1 MIRTARPLALL
12 TLVGILAACGDAD
25 VPVASETVAQGP
37 LTLVVRGEGELR
49 SAKPTPLTV
58 PGKNWAQR
66 QVEWMVPEG
75 SLVKKGE
82 LLARFIS
89 PEGEQQL
96 AQAMIDLQRNALA
109 RAAKESGLVSTQGR
123 VEVDLSQVAVQL
135 GIAQRY
141 ADADLSTVARNQVLD
156 AVEDK
161 EYLQVRQGVLQWQR
175 DQSGVRGGAELA
187 VLDAQRATFDMNAQ
201 TRKADLDALE
211 LRAPNDGVLLLATNW
226 SGDKPMVGANLRAGF
241 EFGNLPDT
249 STMEVEIDLP
259 QIEAQGVQAGAA
271 VVLHPLGRPDQRID
285 SKLSWVASAAKVRN
299 RESPVKFLSMSA
311 PIPADAI
318 ERYRL
323 IPGQR
328 FAASVVLLDARD
340 AIAVPNVAIEQRDD
354 RHWVQVKQ
362 GNDYVAREV
371 KLGVRGTARSQV
383 LSGLEPGDQVRLS
396 QVEVPAPGDDSDKD
410 ADKDKDTTDADD
422 DGADDDAEGK
432 RA

>member
-1 MIRTARPLALL
+1 MIRRLRCAALL
-12 TLVGILAACGDAD
+12 GVGMLVAACGSDEM
-25 VPVASETVAQGP
+25 PVASETVAQGP
-37 LTLVVRGEGELR
+37 LTISVRGEGELR
-49 SAKPTPLTV
+49 SAKPTPLNV

-66 QVEWMVPEG
+66 QVEWMLPEG
-75 SLVKKGE
+75 SLVKKGDV
-82 LLARFIS
+82 LARFVS

-109 RAAKESGLVSTQGR
+109 RAAKESGLESAQGR
-123 VEVDLSQVAVQL
+123 VEVDLSRVAVQL

-141 ADADLSTVARNQVLD
+141 AGADLSTVARNQVLD
-156 AVEDK
+156 AIEDR

-187 VLDAQRATFDMNAQ
+187 VLDAQRATFDMSAK
-201 TRKADLDALE
+201 TRKDDLEALE
-211 LRAPNDGVLLLATNW
+211 LRAPNDGVLLLAANW
-226 SGDKPMVGANLRAGF
+226 SGDKPTVGANLRAGF
-241 EFGNLPDT
+241 EFGSLPDT

-259 QIEAQGVQAGAA
+259 QIEAQGVQAGDA

-285 SKLSWVASAAKVRN
+285 SRLSWVASAAKVRN
-299 RESPVKFLSMSA
+299 RESPVKFLSMRA

-328 FAASVVLLDARD
+328 FAASVVLLDAKN
-340 AIAVPNVAIEQRDD
+340 AMAVPNVAIEQRDD

-362 GNDYVAREV
+362 DNDYVSREV

-383 LSGLEPGDQVRLS
+383 LSGLKPGEQVRLS
-396 QVEVPAPGDDSDKD
+396 QVEVPAPGDDGSVKDKD
-410 ADKDKDTTDADD
+410 AGDAGGDGKDA
-422 DGADDDAEGK
+422 DDAEGK
-432 RA
+432 TA

>member
-1 MIRTARPLALL
+1 MMPITRVASVLACA
-12 TLVGILAACGDAD
+12 LAVTACGASE
-25 VPVASETVAQGP
+25 VPVASETVARGA
-37 LTLVVRGEGELR
+37 LTLSVRGEGELR
-49 SAKPTPLTV
+49 SAKPTPLIV
-58 PGKNWAQR
+58 PGKNWSAR

-75 SLVKKGE
+75 SLVKKGD

-109 RAAKESGLVSTQGR
+109 RAAKESGLDATQGR

-141 ADADLSTVARNQVLD
+141 AEADLSTVARNQVLD
-156 AVEDK
+156 AIEDK

-175 DQSGVRGGAELA
+175 DQSDVRGGAELA

-201 TRKADLDALE
+201 TRKGDLDALE
-211 LRAPNDGVLLLATNW
+211 LRAPNDGVLLLAANW

-241 EFGNLPDT
+241 EFGSLPDT
-249 STMEVEIDLP
+249 SAMEVEIDLP
-259 QIEAQGVQAGAA
+259 QIEAQGVQAGDA

-299 RESPVKFLSMSA
+299 RESPVKFLSMRA
-311 PIPADAI
+311 PIPSSAV
-318 ERYRL
+318 EKYRL

-328 FAASVVLLDARD
+328 FAAAVVLLEAKDAM
-340 AIAVPNVAIEQRDD
+340 AVPNVAIEQRDD

-362 GNDYVAREV
+362 GHDYVAREV

-383 LSGLEPGDQVRLS
+383 LSGLKPGDQVRLS
-396 QVEVPAPGDDSDKD
+396 QIEVPAPGDGDKEQ
-410 ADKDKDTTDADD
+410 DKTDAA
-422 DGADDDAEGK
+422 GDDAATGDAGGK
-432 RA
+432 NA

>member
-1 MIRTARPLALL
+1 MMPIMRVASVLACA
-12 TLVGILAACGDAD
+12 LAVTACGAPE
-25 VPVASETVAQGP
+25 VPVASETVARGA
-37 LTLVVRGEGELR
+37 LTLSVRGEGELR
-49 SAKPTPLTV
+49 SAKPTPLIV
-58 PGKNWAQR
+58 PGKNWSAR

-75 SLVKKGE
+75 SLVKKGD

-109 RAAKESGLVSTQGR
+109 RAAKESGLDATQGR

-141 ADADLSTVARNQVLD
+141 AEADLSTVARNQVLD
-156 AVEDK
+156 AIEDK

-175 DQSGVRGGAELA
+175 DQSDVRGGAELA

-201 TRKADLDALE
+201 TRKGDLDALE
-211 LRAPNDGVLLLATNW
+211 LRAPNDGVLLLAANW

-241 EFGNLPDT
+241 EFGSLPDT
-249 STMEVEIDLP
+249 SAMEVEIDLP
-259 QIEAQGVQAGAA
+259 QIEAQGVQAGDA

-299 RESPVKFLSMSA
+299 RESPVKFLSMRA
-311 PIPADAI
+311 PIPSSAV
-318 ERYRL
+318 EKYRL

-328 FAASVVLLDARD
+328 FAAAVVLLEAKDAM
-340 AIAVPNVAIEQRDD
+340 AVPNVAIEQRDD

-383 LSGLEPGDQVRLS
+383 LSGLKPGDQVRLS
-396 QVEVPAPGDDSDKD
+396 QIEVPAPGDDDKEQDKTDD
-410 ADKDKDTTDADD
+410 AGDDAAT
-422 DGADDDAEGK
+422 GDAEGK
-432 RA
+432 SA

>member
-1 MIRTARPLALL
+1 MSRGMQRATLLAIV
-12 TLVGILAACGDAD
+12 TLLAACGSDD
-25 VPVASETVAQGP
+25 MPIASETVAKGP
-37 LTLVVRGEGELR
+37 VTLHVRGEGELR
-49 SAKPTPLTV
+49 SSKPTPLNV

-66 QVEWMVPEG
+66 QVVWMVPEG
-75 SLVKKGE
+75 SLVKKGDV
-82 LLARFIS
+82 LARFVS

-109 RAAKESGLVSTQGR
+109 RAAKESGLDSAQGR
-123 VEVDLSQVAVQL
+123 VEVDLSLVAVQL

-156 AVEDK
+156 AIEDK
-161 EYLQVRQGVLQWQR
+161 EYLQVRQGTLQWQR

-187 VLDAQRATFDMNAQ
+187 VLDAQRATFDMNAK
-201 TRKADLDALE
+201 TRRDDLQALE
-211 LRAPNDGVLLLATNW
+211 LRAPNDGVLLLAANW

-241 EFGNLPDT
+241 EFGSLPDT
-249 STMEVEIDLP
+249 SSMEVEIDLP
-259 QIEAQGVQAGAA
+259 QIEAQGVQTGDA

-299 RESPVKFLSMSA
+299 RESPVKFLSMRA

-328 FAASVVLLDARD
+328 FAASVVLLDAED

-383 LSGLEPGDQVRLS
+383 LSGLKAGDQVRLS
-396 QVEVPAPGDDSDKD
+396 QVDVPAPGDGK
-410 ADKDKDTTDADD
+410 DKDKDATDADGD
-422 DGADDDAEGK
+422 DAAADDAEGK
-432 RA
+432 SA

>member
-1 MIRTARPLALL
+1 MKRPFPVMMALALAVL
-12 TLVGILAACGDAD
+12 LAACGSDEM
-25 VPVASETVAQGP
+25 PVASETVAQGP
-37 LTLVVRGEGELR
+37 LTITVRGEGELR
-49 SAKPTPLTV
+49 SSKPTPLNV

-66 QVEWMVPEG
+66 QVVWMVPEG
-75 SLVKKGE
+75 TLVKKGDV
-82 LLARFIS
+82 LARFVS

-109 RAAKESGLVSTQGR
+109 RAAKESGLDSAQGR
-123 VEVDLSQVAVQL
+123 VEVDLSLVAVQL

-141 ADADLSTVARNQVLD
+141 AGADLSTVARNQVLD
-156 AVEDK
+156 AIEDK

-175 DQSGVRGGAELA
+175 DQSDVRGGAELA
-187 VLDAQRATFDMNAQ
+187 VLDAQRATFDMNAK
-201 TRKADLDALE
+201 TRKDDLDALE
-211 LRAPNDGVLLLATNW
+211 LRAPNDGVLLLAANW

-241 EFGNLPDT
+241 EFGSLPDT
-249 STMEVEIDLP
+249 SAMEVEIDLP
-259 QIEAQGVQAGAA
+259 QIEAQGVQAGDA

-299 RESPVKFLSMSA
+299 RESPVKFLSMRA

-328 FAASVVLLDARD
+328 FAASVVLLDAKD
-340 AIAVPNVAIEQRDD
+340 AMAVPNVAIEQRDD

-383 LSGLEPGDQVRLS
+383 LSGLKAGDQVRLS
-396 QVEVPAPGDDSDKD
+396 QVDVPAPGDDGS
-410 ADKDKDTTDADD
+410 DKDKDATDAE
-422 DGADDDAEGK
+422 GEETATDDAEGK
-432 RA
+432 TA

>member
-1 MIRTARPLALL
+1 MIRIARPVALL
-12 TLVGILAACGDAD
+12 TLVGILAACGGAD

-37 LTLVVRGEGELR
+37 LTLSVRGEGELR

-82 LLARFIS
+82 LLARFSS

-211 LRAPNDGVLLLATNW
+211 LRAPNDGVLLLAANW
-226 SGDKPMVGANLRAGF
+226 LGDKPMVGANLRAGF

-249 STMEVEIDLP
+249 SSMEVEIDLP

-285 SKLSWVASAAKVRN
+285 STLSWVASAAKVRN
-299 RESPVKFLSMSA
+299 RESPVKFLSMRA
-311 PIPADAI
+311 PIPAQAV
-318 ERYRL
+318 ERFRL

-328 FAASVVLLDARD
+328 FAASVVLLDAKD

-362 GNDYVAREV
+362 GGDYVAREV
-371 KLGVRGTARSQV
+371 TLGVRGTARSQV
-383 LSGLEPGDQVRLS
+383 LKGLQPGDLVRLS
-396 QVEVPAPGDDSDKD
+396 QADVPAPGDKDDDKED
-410 ADKDKDTTDADD
+410 ADGDGSPDTDRESDAR
-422 DGADDDAEGK
+422 GK
-432 RA
+432 QA

>member
-1 MIRTARPLALL
+1 MIRRLRCAALL
-12 TLVGILAACGDAD
+12 GVGMLVAACGSDEM
-25 VPVASETVAQGP
+25 PVASETVAQGP
-37 LTLVVRGEGELR
+37 LTISVRGEGELR
-49 SAKPTPLTV
+49 SAKPTPLNV

-66 QVEWMVPEG
+66 QVEWMLPEG
-75 SLVKKGE
+75 SLVKKGDV
-82 LLARFIS
+82 LARFVS

-109 RAAKESGLVSTQGR
+109 RAAKESGLESAQGR
-123 VEVDLSQVAVQL
+123 VEVDLSRVAVQL

-141 ADADLSTVARNQVLD
+141 AGADLSTVARNQVLD
-156 AVEDK
+156 AIEDR

-187 VLDAQRATFDMNAQ
+187 VLDAQRATFDMSAK
-201 TRKADLDALE
+201 TRKDDLEALE
-211 LRAPNDGVLLLATNW
+211 LRAPNDGVLLLAANW
-226 SGDKPMVGANLRAGF
+226 SGDKPTVGANLRAGF
-241 EFGNLPDT
+241 EFGSLPDT

-259 QIEAQGVQAGAA
+259 QIEAQGVQAGDA

-285 SKLSWVASAAKVRN
+285 SRLSWVASAAKVRN
-299 RESPVKFLSMSA
+299 RESPVKFLSMRA

-328 FAASVVLLDARD
+328 FAASVVLLDAKN
-340 AIAVPNVAIEQRDD
+340 AMAVPNVAIEQRDD

-362 GNDYVAREV
+362 GNDYVSREV

-383 LSGLEPGDQVRLS
+383 LSGLKPGEQVRLS
-396 QVEVPAPGDDSDKD
+396 QAEVPAPGDDGSVKDKD
-410 ADKDKDTTDADD
+410 ASDAGGDGKDA
-422 DGADDDAEGK
+422 DDAEGK
-432 RA
+432 TA

>member
-1 MIRTARPLALL
+1 MMPITRVASVLACA
-12 TLVGILAACGDAD
+12 LAVTACGAPE
-25 VPVASETVAQGP
+25 VPVASETVARGA
-37 LTLVVRGEGELR
+37 LTLSVRGEGELR
-49 SAKPTPLTV
+49 SAKPTPLIV
-58 PGKNWAQR
+58 PGKNWSAR

-75 SLVKKGE
+75 SLVKKGD

-109 RAAKESGLVSTQGR
+109 RAAKESGLDATQGR

-141 ADADLSTVARNQVLD
+141 AEADLSTVARNQVLD
-156 AVEDK
+156 AIEDK

-175 DQSGVRGGAELA
+175 DQSDVRGGAELA

-201 TRKADLDALE
+201 TRKGDLDALE
-211 LRAPNDGVLLLATNW
+211 LRAPNDGVLLLAANW

-241 EFGNLPDT
+241 EFGSLPDT
-249 STMEVEIDLP
+249 SAMEVEIDLP
-259 QIEAQGVQAGAA
+259 QIEAQGVQAGDA

-299 RESPVKFLSMSA
+299 RESPVKFLSMRA
-311 PIPADAI
+311 PIPSSAV
-318 ERYRL
+318 EKYRL

-328 FAASVVLLDARD
+328 FAAAVVLLEAKDAM
-340 AIAVPNVAIEQRDD
+340 AVPNVAIEQRDD

-383 LSGLEPGDQVRLS
+383 LSGLKPGDQVRLS
-396 QVEVPAPGDDSDKD
+396 QIEVPAPGDDDKEQ
-410 ADKDKDTTDADD
+410 DKTDAAGDD
-422 DGADDDAEGK
+422 AATGDAEGK
-432 RA
+432 NA

>member
-1 MIRTARPLALL
+1 MIRRLRCAALL
-12 TLVGILAACGDAD
+12 GVGMLVAACGSDEM
-25 VPVASETVAQGP
+25 PVASETVAQGP
-37 LTLVVRGEGELR
+37 LTISVRGEGELR
-49 SAKPTPLTV
+49 SAKPTPLNV

-66 QVEWMVPEG
+66 QVEWMLPEG
-75 SLVKKGE
+75 SLVKKGDV
-82 LLARFIS
+82 LARFVS

-109 RAAKESGLVSTQGR
+109 RAAKESGLESAQGR
-123 VEVDLSQVAVQL
+123 VEVDLSRVAVQL

-141 ADADLSTVARNQVLD
+141 AGADLSTVARNQVLD
-156 AVEDK
+156 AIEDR

-187 VLDAQRATFDMNAQ
+187 VLDAQRATFDMSAK
-201 TRKADLDALE
+201 TRKDDLEALE
-211 LRAPNDGVLLLATNW
+211 LRAPNDGVLLLAANW
-226 SGDKPMVGANLRAGF
+226 SGDKPTVGANLRAGF
-241 EFGNLPDT
+241 EFGSLPDT

-259 QIEAQGVQAGAA
+259 QIEAQGVQAGDA

-285 SKLSWVASAAKVRN
+285 SRLSWVASAAKVRN
-299 RESPVKFLSMSA
+299 RESPVKFLSMRA

-328 FAASVVLLDARD
+328 FAASVVLLDAKN
-340 AIAVPNVAIEQRDD
+340 AMAVPNVAIEQRDD

-362 GNDYVAREV
+362 GNDYVSREV

-383 LSGLEPGDQVRLS
+383 LSGLKPGEQVRLS
-396 QVEVPAPGDDSDKD
+396 QVEVPAPGDDGSVKDKD
-410 ADKDKDTTDADD
+410 AGDAGGDGKDA
-422 DGADDDAEGK
+422 DDAEGK
-432 RA
+432 TA

>member
-1 MIRTARPLALL
+1 MIRRLRCAALL
-12 TLVGILAACGDAD
+12 GVGMLVAACGSDEM
-25 VPVASETVAQGP
+25 PVASETVAQGP
-37 LTLVVRGEGELR
+37 LTISVRGEGELR
-49 SAKPTPLTV
+49 SAKPTPLNV

-66 QVEWMVPEG
+66 QVEWMLPEG
-75 SLVKKGE
+75 SLVKKGDV
-82 LLARFIS
+82 LARFVS

-109 RAAKESGLVSTQGR
+109 RAAKESGLESAQGR
-123 VEVDLSQVAVQL
+123 VEVDLSRVAVQL

-141 ADADLSTVARNQVLD
+141 AGADLSTVARNQVLD
-156 AVEDK
+156 AIEDR

-187 VLDAQRATFDMNAQ
+187 VLDAQRATFDMNAK
-201 TRKADLDALE
+201 TRKDDLEALE
-211 LRAPNDGVLLLATNW
+211 LRAPNDGVLLLAANW
-226 SGDKPMVGANLRAGF
+226 SGDKPTVGANLRAGF
-241 EFGNLPDT
+241 EFGSLPDT

-259 QIEAQGVQAGAA
+259 QIEAQGVQAGDA

-285 SKLSWVASAAKVRN
+285 SRLSWVASAAKVRN
-299 RESPVKFLSMSA
+299 RESPVKFLSMRA

-328 FAASVVLLDARD
+328 FAASVVLLDAKN
-340 AIAVPNVAIEQRDD
+340 AMAVPNVAIEQRDD

-362 GNDYVAREV
+362 GNDYVSREV

-383 LSGLEPGDQVRLS
+383 LSGLKPGEQVRLS
-396 QVEVPAPGDDSDKD
+396 QVEVPAPGDDGSVKDKD
-410 ADKDKDTTDADD
+410 AGDAGGDGKDADV
-422 DGADDDAEGK
+422 AEGK
-432 RA
+432 TA

>member
-1 MIRTARPLALL
+1 MKRPFPVMMALALAVL
-12 TLVGILAACGDAD
+12 LAACGSDEM
-25 VPVASETVAQGP
+25 PVASETVAQGP
-37 LTLVVRGEGELR
+37 LTITVRGEGELR
-49 SAKPTPLTV
+49 SSKPTPLNV

-66 QVEWMVPEG
+66 QVVWMVPEG
-75 SLVKKGE
+75 TLVKKGDV
-82 LLARFIS
+82 LARFVS

-109 RAAKESGLVSTQGR
+109 RAAKESGLDSAQGR
-123 VEVDLSQVAVQL
+123 VEVDLSLVAVQL

-141 ADADLSTVARNQVLD
+141 AGADLSTVARNQVLD
-156 AVEDK
+156 AIEDK

-175 DQSGVRGGAELA
+175 DQSDVRGGAELA
-187 VLDAQRATFDMNAQ
+187 VLDAQRATFDMNAK
-201 TRKADLDALE
+201 TRKDDLDALE
-211 LRAPNDGVLLLATNW
+211 LRAPNDGVLLLAANW

-241 EFGNLPDT
+241 EFGSLPDT
-249 STMEVEIDLP
+249 SAMEVEIDLP
-259 QIEAQGVQAGAA
+259 QIEAQGVQAGDA

-299 RESPVKFLSMSA
+299 RESPVKFLSLRA

-328 FAASVVLLDARD
+328 FAASVVLLDAKD
-340 AIAVPNVAIEQRDD
+340 AMAVPNVAIEQRDD

-383 LSGLEPGDQVRLS
+383 LSGLKAGDQVRLS
-396 QVEVPAPGDDSDKD
+396 QVDVPAPGDDGS
-410 ADKDKDTTDADD
+410 DKDKDATDAE
-422 DGADDDAEGK
+422 GEETATDDAEGK
-432 RA
+432 TA

>member
-1 MIRTARPLALL
+1 MMALVLAAS
-12 TLVGILAACGDAD
+12 LAACGRDET
-25 VPVASETVAQGP
+25 PVASETVVQGP
-37 LTLVVRGEGELR
+37 LVIRVLGEGELR
-49 SAKPTPLTV
+49 SAKPTPLNV

-75 SLVKKGE
+75 SLVKKGDV
-82 LLARFIS
+82 LARFVS

-109 RAAKESGLVSTQGR
+109 RAAKESGLESTQGR
-123 VEVDLSQVAVQL
+123 VEVDLSRVAVQL

-156 AVEDK
+156 AIEDK

-175 DQSGVRGGAELA
+175 DQSDVRGGAELA
-187 VLDAQRATFDMNAQ
+187 VLDAQRATFDMNAK
-201 TRKADLDALE
+201 THRDDMDALE
-211 LRAPNDGVLLLATNW
+211 LRAPNDGVLLLAANW

-241 EFGNLPDT
+241 EFGSLPDT

-259 QIEAQGVQAGAA
+259 QIEAQGVQAGDA

-285 SKLSWVASAAKVRN
+285 STLSWVASAAKVRN
-299 RESPVKFLSMSA
+299 RESPVKFLSMRA

-328 FAASVVLLDARD
+328 FAASVVLLDAKD
-340 AIAVPNVAIEQRDD
+340 AMAVPNVAIEQRDE

-362 GNDYVAREV
+362 GRDYVAREV
-371 KLGVRGTARSQV
+371 TLGVRGTARSQV
-383 LSGLEPGDQVRLS
+383 LTGLKPGDQVRLS
-396 QVEVPAPGDDSDKD
+396 QVEVPAPGDDAGDKG
-410 ADKDKDTTDADD
+410 KTDAEGG
-422 DGADDDAEGK
+422 DGNGDDAEGK
-432 RA
+432 TA

>member
-1 MIRTARPLALL
+1 MIPIMRVASVLACA
-12 TLVGILAACGDAD
+12 LAVTACGAPE
-25 VPVASETVAQGP
+25 VPVASETVARGA
-37 LTLVVRGEGELR
+37 LTLSVRGEGELR
-49 SAKPTPLTV
+49 SAKPTPLIV
-58 PGKNWAQR
+58 PGKNWSAR

-75 SLVKKGE
+75 SLVKKGD

-109 RAAKESGLVSTQGR
+109 RAAKESGLDATQGR

-141 ADADLSTVARNQVLD
+141 AEADLSTVARNQVLD
-156 AVEDK
+156 AIEDK

-175 DQSGVRGGAELA
+175 DQSDVRGGAELA

-201 TRKADLDALE
+201 TRKGDLDALE
-211 LRAPNDGVLLLATNW
+211 LRAPNDGVLLLAANW

-241 EFGNLPDT
+241 EFGSLPDT
-249 STMEVEIDLP
+249 SAMEVEIDLP
-259 QIEAQGVQAGAA
+259 QIEAQGVQAGDA

-299 RESPVKFLSMSA
+299 RESPVKFLSMRA
-311 PIPADAI
+311 PIPSSAV
-318 ERYRL
+318 EKYRL

-328 FAASVVLLDARD
+328 FAAAVVLLEAKDAM
-340 AIAVPNVAIEQRDD
+340 AVPNVAIEQRDD

-383 LSGLEPGDQVRLS
+383 LSGLKPGDQVRLS
-396 QVEVPAPGDDSDKD
+396 QIEVPAPGDDDKEQ
-410 ADKDKDTTDADD
+410 DKTDAA
-422 DGADDDAEGK
+422 GDDAATGDAGGK
-432 RA
+432 NA

>member
-1 MIRTARPLALL
+1 MIRMTRAVMALS
-12 TLVGILAACGDAD
+12 LAAALVACGSDEM
-25 VPVASETVAQGP
+25 PVASETVVQGP
-37 LTLVVRGEGELR
+37 LTISVRGEGELR

-66 QVEWMVPEG
+66 QVVEMVPEG
-75 SLVKKGE
+75 SLVKKGDV
-82 LLARFIS
+82 LARFVS

-109 RAAKESGLVSTQGR
+109 RAAKESGLESTQGR
-123 VEVDLSQVAVQL
+123 VEVDLSRVAVQL

-156 AVEDK
+156 AIEDK

-187 VLDAQRATFDMNAQ
+187 VLDAQRATFDMTAK
-201 TRKADLDALE
+201 TRRDDMDALE
-211 LRAPNDGVLLLATNW
+211 LRAPNDGVLLLAANW

-241 EFGNLPDT
+241 EFGSLPDT
-249 STMEVEIDLP
+249 SAMEVEIDLP
-259 QIEAQGVQAGAA
+259 QIEAQGVQAGDAG
-271 VVLHPLGRPDQRID
+271 VLHPLGRPDQRID

-299 RESPVKFLSMSA
+299 RESPVKFLSMRA
-311 PIPADAI
+311 PVPAAAI

-328 FAASVVLLDARD
+328 FAASVVLLDAKD
-340 AIAVPNVAIEQRDD
+340 AMAVPNVAIEQRDD

-362 GNDYVAREV
+362 GTDYVAREV
-371 KLGVRGTARSQV
+371 TLGVRGTARSQV
-383 LSGLEPGDQVRLS
+383 VKGLKPGDQVRLS
-396 QVEVPAPGDDSDKD
+396 QVEVPAPGDEAD
-410 ADKDKDTTDADD
+410 DKDKT
-422 DGADDDAEGK
+422 DAEGREADAATEGK
-432 RA
+432 TA

>member
-1 MIRTARPLALL
+1 MMPIMRVASVLACA
-12 TLVGILAACGDAD
+12 LAVTACGAPE
-25 VPVASETVAQGP
+25 VPVASETVARGA
-37 LTLVVRGEGELR
+37 LTLSVRGEGELR
-49 SAKPTPLTV
+49 SAKPTPLIV
-58 PGKNWAQR
+58 PGKNWSAR

-75 SLVKKGE
+75 SLVKKGD

-109 RAAKESGLVSTQGR
+109 RAAKESGLDATQGR

-141 ADADLSTVARNQVLD
+141 AEADLSTVARNQVLD
-156 AVEDK
+156 AIEDK

-175 DQSGVRGGAELA
+175 DQSDVRGGAELA

-201 TRKADLDALE
+201 TRKGDLDALE
-211 LRAPNDGVLLLATNW
+211 LRAPNDGVLLLAANW

-241 EFGNLPDT
+241 EFGSLPDT
-249 STMEVEIDLP
+249 SAMEVEIDLP
-259 QIEAQGVQAGAA
+259 QIEAQGVQAGDA

-299 RESPVKFLSMSA
+299 RESPVKFLSMRA
-311 PIPADAI
+311 PIPSSAV
-318 ERYRL
+318 EKYRL

-328 FAASVVLLDARD
+328 FAAAVVLLEAKDAM
-340 AIAVPNVAIEQRDD
+340 AVPNVAIEQRDD

-396 QVEVPAPGDDSDKD
+396 QIEVPAPGDDDKEQDKTDD
-410 ADKDKDTTDADD
+410 AGDDAAT
-422 DGADDDAEGK
+422 GDAEGK
-432 RA
+432 SA

>member
-1 MIRTARPLALL
+1 MIRRLRCAALL
-12 TLVGILAACGDAD
+12 GVGMLVAACGSDEM
-25 VPVASETVAQGP
+25 PVASETVAQGP
-37 LTLVVRGEGELR
+37 LTISVRGEGELR
-49 SAKPTPLTV
+49 SAKPTPLNV

-66 QVEWMVPEG
+66 QVEWMLPEG
-75 SLVKKGE
+75 SLVKKGDV
-82 LLARFIS
+82 LARFVS

-109 RAAKESGLVSTQGR
+109 RAAKESGLESAQGR
-123 VEVDLSQVAVQL
+123 VEVDLSRVAVQL

-141 ADADLSTVARNQVLD
+141 AGADLSTVARNQVLD
-156 AVEDK
+156 AIEDR

-187 VLDAQRATFDMNAQ
+187 VLDAQRATFDMSAK
-201 TRKADLDALE
+201 TRKDDLEALE
-211 LRAPNDGVLLLATNW
+211 LRAPNDGVLLLAANW
-226 SGDKPMVGANLRAGF
+226 SGDKPTVGANLRAGF
-241 EFGNLPDT
+241 EFGSLPDT

-259 QIEAQGVQAGAA
+259 QIEAQGVQAGDA

-285 SKLSWVASAAKVRN
+285 SRLSWVASAAKVRN
-299 RESPVKFLSMSA
+299 RESPVKFLSMRA

-328 FAASVVLLDARD
+328 FAASVVLLDAKN
-340 AIAVPNVAIEQRDD
+340 AMAVPNVAIEQRDD

-362 GNDYVAREV
+362 GNDYVSREV

-383 LSGLEPGDQVRLS
+383 LSGLKPGEQVRLS
-396 QVEVPAPGDDSDKD
+396 QVEVPAPGDDGSVKDKD
-410 ADKDKDTTDADD
+410 AGDAGGDGKDA
-422 DGADDDAEGK
+422 DDAEGE
-432 RA
+432 AA

>member
-1 MIRTARPLALL
+1 MTRGLRSALM
-12 TLVGILAACGDAD
+12 VALAAALVACGSDEM
-25 VPVASETVAQGP
+25 PVASETVVQGP
-37 LTLVVRGEGELR
+37 LTISVRGEGELR
-49 SAKPTPLTV
+49 SAKPTPLNV

-66 QVEWMVPEG
+66 QVAWMLPEG
-75 SLVKKGE
+75 TLVKKGDV
-82 LLARFIS
+82 LARFVS

-109 RAAKESGLVSTQGR
+109 RAAKESGLESTQGR
-123 VEVDLSQVAVQL
+123 VEVDLSLVAVQL

-156 AVEDK
+156 AIEDK
-161 EYLQVRQGVLQWQR
+161 EYLQVRQGTLQWQR

-187 VLDAQRATFDMNAQ
+187 VLDAQRATFDMAAK
-201 TRKADLDALE
+201 TRKDDLDALE

-241 EFGNLPDT
+241 EFGSLPDT

-259 QIEAQGVQAGAA
+259 QIEAQGVQAGDA
-271 VVLHPLGRPDQRID
+271 VVLHPLGRPDQRIA

-299 RESPVKFLSMSA
+299 RESPVKFLSMRA

-328 FAASVVLLDARD
+328 FAASVVLLDAKD
-340 AIAVPNVAIEQRDD
+340 AMAVPNVAIEQRDD

-383 LSGLEPGDQVRLS
+383 LTGLKPGDDVRLS
-396 QVEVPAPGDDSDKD
+396 QVEVPAPGDDAD
-410 ADKDKDTTDADD
+410 DKDKADADGS
-422 DGADDDAEGK
+422 DGQGDDAEGK
-432 RA
+432 TA

>member
-1 MIRTARPLALL
+1 MIRRLRCAALL
-12 TLVGILAACGDAD
+12 GVGMLVAACGSDEM
-25 VPVASETVAQGP
+25 PVASETVAQGP
-37 LTLVVRGEGELR
+37 LTISVRGEGELR
-49 SAKPTPLTV
+49 SAKPTPLNV

-66 QVEWMVPEG
+66 QVEWMLPEG
-75 SLVKKGE
+75 SLVKKGDV
-82 LLARFIS
+82 LARFVS

-109 RAAKESGLVSTQGR
+109 RAAKESGLESAQGR
-123 VEVDLSQVAVQL
+123 VEVDLSRVAVQL

-141 ADADLSTVARNQVLD
+141 AGADLSTVARNQVLD
-156 AVEDK
+156 AIEDR

-187 VLDAQRATFDMNAQ
+187 VLDAQRATFDMSAK
-201 TRKADLDALE
+201 TRKDDLEALE
-211 LRAPNDGVLLLATNW
+211 LRAPNDGVLLLAANW
-226 SGDKPMVGANLRAGF
+226 SGDKPTVGANLRAGF
-241 EFGNLPDT
+241 EFGSLPDT

-259 QIEAQGVQAGAA
+259 QIEAQGVQAGDA

-285 SKLSWVASAAKVRN
+285 SRLSWVASAAKVRN
-299 RESPVKFLSMSA
+299 RESPVKFLSMRA

-328 FAASVVLLDARD
+328 FAASVVLLDAKN
-340 AIAVPNVAIEQRDD
+340 AMAVPNVAIEQRDD

-362 GNDYVAREV
+362 GNDYVSREV

-383 LSGLEPGDQVRLS
+383 LSGLKPGEQVRLS
-396 QVEVPAPGDDSDKD
+396 QVEVPAPGDDASVKDKD
-410 ADKDKDTTDADD
+410 AGDAGGDGKDA
-422 DGADDDAEGK
+422 DDAEGK
-432 RA
+432 TA

>member
-1 MIRTARPLALL
+1 MIRRLRGAALL
-12 TLVGILAACGDAD
+12 GVGMLVAACGSDEM
-25 VPVASETVAQGP
+25 PVASETVAQGP
-37 LTLVVRGEGELR
+37 LTISVRGEGELR
-49 SAKPTPLTV
+49 SAKPTPLNV

-66 QVEWMVPEG
+66 QVEWMLPEG
-75 SLVKKGE
+75 SLVKKGDV
-82 LLARFIS
+82 LARFVS

-109 RAAKESGLVSTQGR
+109 RAAKESGLESTRGR
-123 VEVDLSQVAVQL
+123 VEVDLSRVAVQL

-141 ADADLSTVARNQVLD
+141 AGADLSTVARNQVLD
-156 AVEDK
+156 AIEDK

-187 VLDAQRATFDMNAQ
+187 VLDAQRATFDMNAK
-201 TRKADLDALE
+201 TRKDDLEALE
-211 LRAPNDGVLLLATNW
+211 LRAPNDGVLLLAANW
-226 SGDKPMVGANLRAGF
+226 SGDKPTVGANLRAGF
-241 EFGNLPDT
+241 EFGSLPDT

-259 QIEAQGVQAGAA
+259 QIEAQGVQAGDA

-285 SKLSWVASAAKVRN
+285 SRLSWVASAAKVRN
-299 RESPVKFLSMSA
+299 RESPVKFLSMRA

-328 FAASVVLLDARD
+328 FAASVVLLDAKH
-340 AIAVPNVAIEQRDD
+340 AMAVPNVAIEQRDD

-383 LSGLEPGDQVRLS
+383 LSGLKPGEQVRLS
-396 QVEVPAPGDDSDKD
+396 QVEVPAPGDDGSKKD
-410 ADKDKDTTDADD
+410 EDAGDAG
-422 DGADDDAEGK
+422 GADAEDAEGK
-432 RA
+432 TA

>member
-1 MIRTARPLALL
+1 MIRMTRAVMALSLAAA
-12 TLVGILAACGDAD
+12 LAACGSDEM
-25 VPVASETVAQGP
+25 PVASETVVQGP
-37 LTLVVRGEGELR
+37 LTISVRGEGELR

-66 QVEWMVPEG
+66 QVVEMVPEG
-75 SLVKKGE
+75 SLVKKGDV
-82 LLARFIS
+82 LARFVS

-109 RAAKESGLVSTQGR
+109 RAAKESGLESTQGR
-123 VEVDLSQVAVQL
+123 VEVDLSRVAVQL

-156 AVEDK
+156 AIEDK

-187 VLDAQRATFDMNAQ
+187 VLDAQRATFDMTAK
-201 TRKADLDALE
+201 TRRDDMEALE
-211 LRAPNDGVLLLATNW
+211 LRAPNDGVLLLAANW

-241 EFGNLPDT
+241 EFGTLPDT
-249 STMEVEIDLP
+249 SAMEVEIDLP
-259 QIEAQGVQAGAA
+259 QIEAQGVQAGDA

-285 SKLSWVASAAKVRN
+285 STLSWVASAAKVRN
-299 RESPVKFLSMSA
+299 RESPVKFLSMRA
-311 PIPADAI
+311 PVPATAI

-328 FAASVVLLDARD
+328 FAASVVLLDAKD
-340 AIAVPNVAIEQRDD
+340 VMAVPNVAIEQRDD

-362 GNDYVAREV
+362 GADYVAREV
-371 KLGVRGTARSQV
+371 TLGVRGTARSQV
-383 LSGLEPGDQVRLS
+383 LTGLKPGDQVRLS
-396 QVEVPAPGDDSDKD
+396 QVEVPAPGDD
-410 ADKDKDTTDADD
+410 DKDKN
-422 DGADDDAEGK
+422 DAEGREADAATEGK
-432 RA
+432 TA

>member
-1 MIRTARPLALL
+1 MIRRLRCAALL
-12 TLVGILAACGDAD
+12 GVGMLVAACGSDEM
-25 VPVASETVAQGP
+25 PVASETVAQGP
-37 LTLVVRGEGELR
+37 LTISVRGEGELR
-49 SAKPTPLTV
+49 SAKPTPLNV

-66 QVEWMVPEG
+66 QVEWMLPEG
-75 SLVKKGE
+75 SLVKKGDV
-82 LLARFIS
+82 LARFVS

-109 RAAKESGLVSTQGR
+109 RAAKESGLESAQGR
-123 VEVDLSQVAVQL
+123 VEVDLSRVAVQL

-141 ADADLSTVARNQVLD
+141 AGADLSTVARNQVLD
-156 AVEDK
+156 AIEDR

-187 VLDAQRATFDMNAQ
+187 VLDAQRATFDMNAK
-201 TRKADLDALE
+201 TRKDDLEALE
-211 LRAPNDGVLLLATNW
+211 LRAPNDGVLLLAANW
-226 SGDKPMVGANLRAGF
+226 SGDKPTVGANLRAGF
-241 EFGNLPDT
+241 EFGSLPDT

-259 QIEAQGVQAGAA
+259 QIEAQGVQAGDA

-285 SKLSWVASAAKVRN
+285 SRLSWVASAAKVRN
-299 RESPVKFLSMSA
+299 RESPVKFLSMRA

-328 FAASVVLLDARD
+328 FAASVVLLDAKN
-340 AIAVPNVAIEQRDD
+340 AMAVPNVAIEQRDD

-362 GNDYVAREV
+362 GNDYVSREV

-383 LSGLEPGDQVRLS
+383 LSGLKPGEQVRLS
-396 QVEVPAPGDDSDKD
+396 QAEVPAPGDDGSVKDKD
-410 ADKDKDTTDADD
+410 AGDAGGDGKDA
-422 DGADDDAEGK
+422 DDAEGK
-432 RA
+432 TA